1 MRSLAPKVPEPPSP
15 VRPPVPSFPR
25 TVGDPVWDALKDMRP
40 HERRFIR
47 LVLQGATFDDA
58 VKACHLIRQLP
69 VVSMLARPS
78 VRNALQRLA
87 PLLGNEA
94 ETRRILRP
102 YALEALALA
111 LDSPAV
117 ATRMRAANDLTAPAS
132 MLNVRNADAR
142 RSGADGMPGGNEAW
156 QAAKVERDKRR
167 AAARAVTGAKPGDA
181 AVTVGPRVEETRGLL
196 ELEGVDV
203 LERSGGTGSGSGGER

>member
-1 MRSLAPKVPEPPSP
+1 MRSEAPKVTEPPSP
-15 VRPPVPSFPR
+15 PRPPIAPCER
-25 TVGDPVWDALKDMRP
+25 TVGDPVWDALHNMRGA
-40 HERRFIR
+40 ERRFVHALIE
-47 LVLQGATFDDA
+47 GASFQSA
-58 VKACHLIRQLP
+58 AERSGLKRRHS
-69 VVSMLARPS
+69 VVSLLARVS
-78 VRNALQRLA
+78 VRRALQRLA
-87 PLLGNEA
+87 PLMGDEA

-203 LERSGGTGSGSGGER
+203 LERGSDLTSKA